1 MIDLGTDETEQKLQI
16 NIPEGYWNVTQ
27 FRGTLGHKM
36 NHDFLKFR
44 AAFNFAMH
52 PRYGW
57 IRSVT
62 AIDDIY
68 KGDEI
73 FAHYHY
79 PIRAD
84 SIKHVPQWYSELY
97 EAQIES
103 WPVSK
108 DGNRVET
115 GNN

>member
-1 MIDLGTDETEQKLQI
+1 MHRNLIGLGTDEESGERLQI

-27 FRGTLGHKM
+27 FRATLGHKL
-36 NHDFLKFR
+36 NHDFLKLR
-44 AAFNFAMH
+44 ATYNFATH

-84 SIKHVPQWYSELY
+84 SSKHVPQWYSELY

-108 DGNRVET
+108 DGK
-115 GNN
+115 

>member
-1 MIDLGTDETEQKLQI
+1 MIGLGADEETGEKLQL

-27 FRGTLGHKM
+27 YRATLGHKL
-36 NHDFLKFR
+36 NHDFLKPS
-44 AAFNFAMH
+44 ATTNFATH

-108 DGNRVET
+108 DG
-115 GNN
+115 